1 MVSLIVVCVTGV
13 SRCCPWGD
21 IVSSA
26 NGCKQESWGNMNFVW
41 ARVSKKQSH
50 VRNVWH
56 YDLFFQ
62 KVKRS
67 SVFWRTV
74 LFQLHF
80 CNTSECD
87 FLTHCFTAKNILY
100 SAVKKYMH
108 ASRFSYLILCIIIYG
123 VSVIKS
129 TRWTK
134 STLIFTIKKRIGL

>member
-1 MVSLIVVCVTGV
+1 MVSLVVCVTGV

-26 NGCKQESWGNMNFVW
+26 KGCKQESWGNMNFVW
-41 ARVSKKQSH
+41 ARVSKKHIHMWETFGTMICFS
-50 VRNVWH
+50 RK
-56 YDLFFQ
+56 L
-62 KVKRS
+62 KKS

-74 LFQLHF
+74 HFQLHF

-87 FLTHCFTAKNILY
+87 FLTHCFSANNIIY

-108 ASRFSYLILCIIIYG
+108 ASRFPYLILCIIIYG

-134 STLIFTIKKRIGL
+134 STLISTV